1 MPVRAPLKL
10 LLAVAAIVSLG
21 GCVAESGKT
30 DTLVVQQQPS
40 KSPPAKAKTPTPTD
54 TAGSGNGTMNIRNPN
69 FDAVNVEVRLGPSGD
84 CSQNTSFG
92 SRQLRKGDVWTITT
106 DQPVC
111 WRRDLTPNAPTGQ
124 WTPWNRQTVTKGTT
138 HEASL

>member
-1 MPVRAPLKL
+1 MPVRSPFKL
-10 LLAVAAIVSLG
+10 LLSIAALVSLG
-21 GCVAESGKT
+21 GCVAEGGKT
-30 DTLVVQQQPS
+30 DTLIVQQQPS
-40 KSPPAKAKTPTPTD
+40 KSSPPAKTKTPTPTD
-54 TAGSGNGTMNIRNPN
+54 TASENGTMNIRNPN
-69 FDAVNVEVRLGPSGD
+69 FDAVNVEVRLGSNAD
-84 CSQNTSFG
+84 CSQNPSFG

-138 HEASL
+138 HEATL